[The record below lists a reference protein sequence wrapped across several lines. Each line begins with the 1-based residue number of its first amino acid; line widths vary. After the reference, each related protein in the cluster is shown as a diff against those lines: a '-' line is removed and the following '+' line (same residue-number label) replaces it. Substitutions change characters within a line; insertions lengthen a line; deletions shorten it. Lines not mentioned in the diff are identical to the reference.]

1 MSRTGEVTVRLVR
14 KDQVLE
20 LRVSQLT
27 VDIIGKAFGVIPSTV
42 WLREEIGH
50 RAFFPEENGEF
61 SEMEAMADELYSL
74 FVEGDNSPKT
84 AHSLETNSARLSQ
97 SPTSKEI
104 GCSQQQLPTGLP
116 KKSSKT
122 VSVKIILADLKL
134 GTLNKPEFTP
144 IDVAY
149 CEITEETA
157 NAPYISSFVK
167 QQYGDNYILTS
178 SDGLEIKDFSGTRGN
193 YTELP
198 MSPILLLY
206 CMYVHTYVILY
217 DNIICMYVQM
227 YVFM

>member
-74 FVEGDNSPKT
+74 FVEGDNSPKP
-84 AHSLETNSARLSQ
+84 AHSLETSSARLSP
-97 SPTSKEI
+97 SPSSKEI
-104 GCSQQQLPTGLP
+104 GSSQQQLSTGIP
-116 KKSSKT
+116 KKSSKA
-122 VSVKIILADLKL
+122 VSVKIILADLRL
-134 GTLNKPEFTP
+134 GALKKPEFTP

-193 YTELP
+193 YSELP
-198 MSPILLLY
+198 I
-206 CMYVHTYVILY
+206 
-217 DNIICMYVQM
+217 
-227 YVFM
+227 VFMCICKNV